1 MKIEE
6 EKLGLKGPDSNLAL
20 NPIVGVNPEELWRAA
35 GLVLTEIVRQ
45 PTLFAKH
52 GGSFMKDMADVMLGN
67 SRLEAEPRDKRFQH
81 EVWKKSP
88 VYKRGMQGWL
98 AFKKNLKE
106 WMGDL
111 ELEDNDKTRANFIL
125 DIFADAV
132 APTNTLLGNPLALK
146 TAWDT
151 KGKSLAKGMKNFLD
165 DLRHNGGLPSQVD
178 KRPFKVGENLA
189 TTEGSVVFKTEMLEL
204 IQYKPLSDEVRE
216 IPLLIIPPQIN
227 KFYASDLTPDRSMFR
242 YLLTKGQQLF
252 AISWRNPGKE
262 HADWGLEAYVREI
275 IKAIDAVCAITKSKK
290 VNISGACS
298 GGITQAMLLSYMA
311 AKNDKRVNAATFMV
325 CVLDARPE
333 DSEIGA
339 FISPRS
345 IKLAKAR
352 SKQKGILTGQD
363 LSRTFA
369 WLRPNDLIWNYVV
382 NNYLL
387 GNDPPPFDILFWNND
402 STNLSMKLHHDYLDM
417 YESEPMKNPGKVSF
431 MGHKIN
437 LGKIEQDVFFLAG
450 VTDHITPWK
459 AVYRSMKLLG
469 SKDKTFIL
477 SSSGHIQSLINPPG
491 NPKSRFFTNPAL
503 PDDVEQ
509 FPNGASQT
517 VASWWD
523 TWVEWLSARGG
534 LLKPAPRKLGDA
546 KHKPGAKAPGEYVH
560 G

>member
-1 MKIEE
+1 MKIDET
-6 EKLGLKGPDSNLAL
+6 KLGDKGPDSNMAL
-20 NPIVGVNPEELWRAA
+20 NPIVGINPEELWRAA
-35 GLVLTEIVRQ
+35 GLVLTEIIRQ

-52 GGSFMKDMADVMLGN
+52 GGSFLKDAADVVTGKSKLA
-67 SRLEAEPRDKRFQH
+67 AEPKDKRFQH
-81 EVWKKSP
+81 EVWGKSP
-88 VYKRGMQGWL
+88 VFKRGMQGWL
-98 AFKKNLKE
+98 AFRKNLKE
-106 WMGDL
+106 WLGDL
-111 ELEDNDKTRANFIL
+111 ELDDQDRTRANFIL

-132 APTNTLLGNPLALK
+132 APTNTLIGNPLALK

-151 KGKSLAKGMKNFLD
+151 KGQSLVKGLKNFVGD
-165 DLRHNGGLPSQVD
+165 IRHNGGLPSQVD

-189 TTEGSVVFKTEMLEL
+189 TTEGNVVFRTEMMEL
-204 IQYKPLSDEVRE
+204 IQYKPLTAEVHE
-216 IPLLIIPPQIN
+216 TPLLIIPPQIN
-227 KFYASDLTPDRSMFR
+227 KYYASDLTPDRSMFR
-242 YLLTKGQQLF
+242 YLLTQGQQLF

-262 HADWGLEAYVREI
+262 HAGWGLEAYVKEI
-275 IKAIDAVCAITKSKK
+275 IKAIDAVLAITKTKSLN
-290 VNISGACS
+290 VSGACS
-298 GGITQAMLLSYMA
+298 GGITQAMLLSYLA
-311 AKNDKRVNAATFMV
+311 AKKDKRVNAATFMV

-333 DSEIGA
+333 DSDVGA

-387 GNDPPPFDILFWNND
+387 GNSPPPFDILYWNND
-402 STNLSMKLHHDYLDM
+402 STNLPMQLHHDYLDF
-417 YESEPMKNPGKVSF
+417 YESEPMRKPGTVPF
-431 MGHKIN
+431 MGHKID
-437 LGKIEQDVFFLAG
+437 LGKIQQDVFFLAG

-491 NPKSRFFTNPAL
+491 NPKARFFTNPAL

-517 VASWWD
+517 AASWWE
-523 TWVEWLSARGG
+523 TWSQWLAERSGAK
-534 LLKPAPRKLGDA
+534 KPAPKKLGDA
-546 KHKPGAKAPGEYVH
+546 KHKPLDKAPGLYVH
-560 G
+560 D

>member
-1 MKIEE
+1 MKIDET
-6 EKLGLKGPDSNLAL
+6 KLGDKGPDSNMAL
-20 NPIVGVNPEELWRAA
+20 NPIVGINPEELWRAA
-35 GLVLTEIVRQ
+35 GLVLTEIIRQ

-52 GGSFMKDMADVMLGN
+52 GGSFLKDTADILTGK
-67 SRLEAEPRDKRFQH
+67 SKLAAEAKDKRFQH
-81 EVWKKSP
+81 EVWGKSP
-88 VYKRGMQGWL
+88 IYKRGMQGWL
-98 AFKKNLKE
+98 AFRKNLKE
-106 WMGDL
+106 WASDL
-111 ELEDNDKTRANFIL
+111 DLDDQDRTRANFIL
-125 DIFADAV
+125 DIFADAM

-151 KGKSLAKGMKNFLD
+151 KGQSLLKGMKNLYG
-165 DLRHNGGLPSQVD
+165 DLRNNGGLPSQVD

-189 TTEGSVVFKTEMLEL
+189 TTEGNVVYRTEMMEL
-204 IQYKPLSDEVRE
+204 IQYKPLTAEVHAR
-216 IPLLIIPPQIN
+216 PLLIIPPQIN
-227 KFYASDLTPDRSMFR
+227 KFYASDIAPDRSMFR
-242 YLLTKGQQLF
+242 YLLSQGQQLF

-262 HADWGLEAYVREI
+262 HADWGLEAYVLEI
-275 IKAIDAVCAITKSKK
+275 IKAIDAVLAITKQKS

-298 GGITQAMLLSYMA
+298 GGITQAMLLSYLA
-311 AKNDKRVNAATFMV
+311 AKKDKRVNAATFMV

-333 DSEIGA
+333 DSDVGA

-387 GNDPPPFDILFWNND
+387 GNSPPPFDILYWNND
-402 STNLSMKLHHDYLDM
+402 STNLPMQLHHDYLDM
-417 YESEPMKNPGKVSF
+417 YESEPMRNPGTVPF
-431 MGHKIN
+431 MGHKID
-437 LGKIEQDVFFLAG
+437 LRKIEQDVFFLAG

-491 NPKSRFFTNPAL
+491 NPKARFFTNPAL

-517 VASWWD
+517 AASWWE
-523 TWVEWLSARGG
+523 TWAQWLADRSGA
-534 LLKPAPRKLGDA
+534 KKAAPKKLGNA
-546 KHKPGAKAPGEYVH
+546 KYKPLDKAPGTYVH

>member
-1 MKIEE
+1 MKIDES
-6 EKLGLKGPDSNLAL
+6 KLGDKGPDSNMAL
-20 NPIVGVNPEELWRAA
+20 NPIVGINPEELWRAA
-35 GLVLTEIVRQ
+35 GLVVTEIIRQ

-52 GGSFMKDMADVMLGN
+52 GGSFAKDLADVLVGK
-67 SRLEAEPRDKRFQH
+67 SKLEAEARDKRFQH

-88 VYKRGMQGWL
+88 IFKRGMQGWL
-98 AFKKNLKE
+98 AFRKNLKD
-106 WMGDL
+106 WLADLDLGDQ
-111 ELEDNDKTRANFIL
+111 DRTRANFVL

-151 KGKSLAKGMKNFLD
+151 KGKSLVKGLKNFYGD
-165 DLRHNGGLPSQVD
+165 MRDNGGLPSQVD

-189 TTEGSVVFKTEMLEL
+189 VTEGSVVLRTEMMEL
-204 IQYKPLSDEVRE
+204 IQYKPLSEQVHER
-216 IPLLIIPPQIN
+216 PLLIVPPQIN

-242 YLLTKGQQLF
+242 YLLSQGYQLF

-262 HADWGLEAYVREI
+262 HASWGLEAYVREI
-275 IKAIDAVCAITKSKK
+275 IKAIDATLAITKQKSLN
-290 VNISGACS
+290 VSGACS
-298 GGITQAMLLSYMA
+298 GGITQAMLLSYLA
-311 AKNDKRVNAATFMV
+311 AKKDTRVNAATFMV

-333 DSEIGA
+333 DSEVGA

-387 GNDPPPFDILFWNND
+387 GNDPPPFDILYWNND
-402 STNLSMKLHHDYLDM
+402 STNLPMQLHHDYLDM
-417 YESEPMKNPGKVSF
+417 YESEPMRKPGTVPF
-431 MGHKIN
+431 MGHKID
-437 LGKIEQDVFFLAG
+437 LRKITQDVFFLAG

-469 SKDKTFIL
+469 SPDKTFVL

-491 NPKSRFFTNPAL
+491 NPKARFFANPAL

-509 FPNGASQT
+509 FPHGAEQHMG
-517 VASWWD
+517 SWWE
-523 TWVEWLSARGG
+523 TWTKWLGERSGG
-534 LLKPAPRKLGDA
+534 MKAAPKKLGDA
-546 KHKPGAKAPGEYVH
+546 KHKPVGKAPGQYVH

>member
-1 MKIEE
+1 MKIDES
-6 EKLGLKGPDSNLAL
+6 KLGDKGPDSNMAL
-20 NPIVGVNPEELWRAA
+20 NPIVGINPEELWRAA
-35 GLVLTEIVRQ
+35 GLVVTEIIRQ

-52 GGSFMKDMADVMLGN
+52 GGSFAKDLADVLVGK
-67 SRLEAEPRDKRFQH
+67 SKLEAEARDKRFQH

-88 VYKRGMQGWL
+88 IFKRGMQGWL
-98 AFKKNLKE
+98 AFRKNLKD
-106 WMGDL
+106 WLADLDLGDQ
-111 ELEDNDKTRANFIL
+111 DRTRANFVL

-151 KGKSLAKGMKNFLD
+151 KGKSPVKGLKNFYGD
-165 DLRHNGGLPSQVD
+165 MRDNGGLPSQVD

-189 TTEGSVVFKTEMLEL
+189 VTEGSVVLRTEMMEL
-204 IQYKPLSDEVRE
+204 IQYKPLSEQVHER
-216 IPLLIIPPQIN
+216 PLLIVPPQIN

-242 YLLTKGQQLF
+242 YLLSQGYQLF

-262 HADWGLEAYVREI
+262 HASWGLEAYVREI
-275 IKAIDAVCAITKSKK
+275 IKAIDATLAITKQKSLN
-290 VNISGACS
+290 VSGACS
-298 GGITQAMLLSYMA
+298 GGITQAMLLSYLA
-311 AKNDKRVNAATFMV
+311 AKKDTRVNAATFMV

-333 DSEIGA
+333 DSEVGA

-387 GNDPPPFDILFWNND
+387 GNDPPPFDILYWNND
-402 STNLSMKLHHDYLDM
+402 STNLPMQLHHDYLDM
-417 YESEPMKNPGKVSF
+417 YESEPMRKPGTVPF
-431 MGHKIN
+431 MGHKID
-437 LGKIEQDVFFLAG
+437 LRKITQDVFFLAG

-469 SKDKTFIL
+469 SPDKTFVL

-491 NPKSRFFTNPAL
+491 NPKARFFANPAL

-509 FPNGASQT
+509 FPHGAEQHMG
-517 VASWWD
+517 SWWE
-523 TWVEWLSARGG
+523 TWTKWLGERSGG
-534 LLKPAPRKLGDA
+534 MKAAPKKLGDA
-546 KHKPGAKAPGEYVH
+546 KHKPVGKAPGQYVH

>member
-1 MKIEE
+1 MKIDES
-6 EKLGLKGPDSNLAL
+6 KLGDKGPDSNMAL
-20 NPIVGVNPEELWRAA
+20 NPIVGINPEELWRAA
-35 GLVLTEIVRQ
+35 GLVVTEIIRQ
-45 PTLFAKH
+45 PTLFATH
-52 GGSFMKDMADVMLGN
+52 GGSFAKDLADVLVGK
-67 SRLEAEPRDKRFQH
+67 SKLEAEARDKRFQH

-88 VYKRGMQGWL
+88 IFKRGMQGWL
-98 AFKKNLKE
+98 AFRKNLKD
-106 WMGDL
+106 WLADLDLGDQ
-111 ELEDNDKTRANFIL
+111 DRTRANFVL

-151 KGKSLAKGMKNFLD
+151 KGKSLVKGLKNFYGD
-165 DLRHNGGLPSQVD
+165 MRDNGGLPSQVD

-189 TTEGSVVFKTEMLEL
+189 VTEGSVVLRTEMMEL
-204 IQYKPLSDEVRE
+204 IQYKPLSEQVHER
-216 IPLLIIPPQIN
+216 PLLIVPPQIN

-242 YLLTKGQQLF
+242 YLLSQGYQLF

-262 HADWGLEAYVREI
+262 HASWGLEAYVREI
-275 IKAIDAVCAITKSKK
+275 IKAIDATLAITKQKSLN
-290 VNISGACS
+290 VSGACS
-298 GGITQAMLLSYMA
+298 GGITQAMLLSYLA
-311 AKNDKRVNAATFMV
+311 AKKDTRVNAATFMV

-333 DSEIGA
+333 DSEVGA

-387 GNDPPPFDILFWNND
+387 GNDPPPFDILYWNND
-402 STNLSMKLHHDYLDM
+402 STNLPMQLHHDYLDM
-417 YESEPMKNPGKVSF
+417 YESEPMRKPGTVPF
-431 MGHKIN
+431 MGHKID
-437 LGKIEQDVFFLAG
+437 LRKITQDVFFLAG

-469 SKDKTFIL
+469 SPDKTFVL

-491 NPKSRFFTNPAL
+491 NPKARFFANPAL

-509 FPNGASQT
+509 FPHGAEQHMG
-517 VASWWD
+517 SWWE
-523 TWVEWLSARGG
+523 TWTKWLGERSGG
-534 LLKPAPRKLGDA
+534 MKAAPKKLGDA
-546 KHKPGAKAPGEYVH
+546 KHKPVGKAPGQYVH

>member
-1 MKIEE
+1 MKIDES
-6 EKLGLKGPDSNLAL
+6 KLGDKGPDSNMAL
-20 NPIVGVNPEELWRAA
+20 NPIVGINPEELWRAA
-35 GLVLTEIVRQ
+35 GLVVTEIIRQ

-52 GGSFMKDMADVMLGN
+52 GGSFAKDLADVLVGK
-67 SRLEAEPRDKRFQH
+67 SKLEAEARDKRFQH

-88 VYKRGMQGWL
+88 IFKRGMQGWL
-98 AFKKNLKE
+98 AFRKNLKD
-106 WMGDL
+106 WLADLDLGDQ
-111 ELEDNDKTRANFIL
+111 DRTRANFVL

-151 KGKSLAKGMKNFLD
+151 KGKSLVKGLKNFYGD
-165 DLRHNGGLPSQVD
+165 MRDNGGLPSQVD

-189 TTEGSVVFKTEMLEL
+189 VTEGSVVLRTEMMEL
-204 IQYKPLSDEVRE
+204 IQYKPLSEQVHER
-216 IPLLIIPPQIN
+216 PLLIVPPQIN
-227 KFYASDLTPDRSMFR
+227 TFYASDLTPDRSMFR
-242 YLLTKGQQLF
+242 YLLSQGYQLF

-262 HADWGLEAYVREI
+262 HASWGLEAYVREI
-275 IKAIDAVCAITKSKK
+275 IKAIDATLAITKQKSLN
-290 VNISGACS
+290 VSGACS
-298 GGITQAMLLSYMA
+298 GGITQAMLLSYLA
-311 AKNDKRVNAATFMV
+311 AKKDTRVNAATFMV

-333 DSEIGA
+333 DSEVGA

-387 GNDPPPFDILFWNND
+387 GNDPPPFDILYWNND
-402 STNLSMKLHHDYLDM
+402 STNLPMQLHHDYLDM
-417 YESEPMKNPGKVSF
+417 YESEPMRKPGTVPF
-431 MGHKIN
+431 MGHKID
-437 LGKIEQDVFFLAG
+437 LRKITQDVFFLAG

-469 SKDKTFIL
+469 SPDKTFVL

-491 NPKSRFFTNPAL
+491 NPKARFFANPAL

-509 FPNGASQT
+509 FPHGAEQHMG
-517 VASWWD
+517 SWWE
-523 TWVEWLSARGG
+523 TWTKWLGERSGG
-534 LLKPAPRKLGDA
+534 MKAAPKKLGDA
-546 KHKPGAKAPGEYVH
+546 KHKPVGKAPGQYVH